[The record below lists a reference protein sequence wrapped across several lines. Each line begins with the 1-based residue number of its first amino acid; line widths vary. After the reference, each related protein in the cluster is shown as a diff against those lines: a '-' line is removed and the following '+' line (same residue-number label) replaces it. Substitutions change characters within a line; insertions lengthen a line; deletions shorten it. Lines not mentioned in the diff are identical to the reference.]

1 MEENNVTVNQNG
13 TSPLKQQDNIF
24 KLTQKLLKNPP
35 LIIWGSGAT
44 IPYGLPSMDDLKKQL
59 EPELGVLNSEHNLEE
74 ELGKID
80 NSEKI
85 IKIKEVIKN
94 IVFKKDLECLKKS
107 VEDVNYFK
115 AIEKM
120 INKFYKPHPHKVDI
134 VTTNYDC
141 ILEYALSK
149 SGHNF
154 TDGFTGRSLS
164 EFGLNLFKDKEIINL
179 IKVHGSLNWYIDEN
193 DNVFYLPFGYHFKQ
207 LKYAMVPP
215 AQGDKYI
222 EAFKEPYRSLIS
234 KADQLI
240 QNANSFLVIGFGFN
254 DEHLTPK
261 IEHKIKKGTPIVV
274 VTRKITISC
283 TQKLQSAIKY
293 CIFEECNDQSNQ
305 TKVTYKNTEETINNA
320 YLENKYWQLDK
331 FMEIL

>member
-1 MEENNVTVNQNG
+1 MNKNNI
-13 TSPLKQQDNIF
+13 SKSKQKEDVF

-59 EPELGVLNSEHNLEE
+59 EPELGILNSEHNLEV

-80 NSEKI
+80 SSEKI
-85 IKIKEVIKN
+85 NKIKETIRNVMFEKDSKCLEKSIK
-94 IVFKKDLECLKKS
+94 
-107 VEDVNYFK
+107 DVNYFK
-115 AIEKM
+115 TIKKM
-120 INKFYKPHPHKVDI
+120 IDKFYKPFPKKVNI

-164 EFGLNLFKDKEIINL
+164 EFDPNLFTDKEIINL

-193 DNVFYLPFGYHFKQ
+193 NKVLYLPFGHHFKQ
-207 LKYAMVPP
+207 LKHAMVLP
-215 AQGDKYI
+215 AQDSKYTETI
-222 EAFKEPYRSLIS
+222 KEPYRSLITKS
-234 KADQLI
+234 DEFI
-240 QNANSFLVIGFGFN
+240 RNANSFLVIGFGFN
-254 DEHLTPK
+254 DEHLTPI
-261 IEHKIKKGTPIVV
+261 IEDKIKKGTPIVI
-274 VTRKITISC
+274 VTKRTTIPC
-283 TQKLQSAIKY
+283 TKKLQSAIKY
-293 CIFEECNDQSNQ
+293 CVFEKRNDQSNQ
-305 TKVTYKNTEETINNA
+305 TQVTYKNAEDTSNNA
-320 YLENKYWQLDK
+320 YLENKYWKLNK